1 MACVVQAVLLL
12 LLRCLLA
19 VPGVNSEG
27 PPVLREHPSSVVVP
41 RNDPATL
48 NCAASGAAR
57 IRWFRDGEE
66 VTTSPQDPRAHRVM
80 LPSGSLFFLRVIS
93 TRRDSD
99 AGTYWCVAANRYG
112 ATRSRNATL
121 TVATLATDFQSVA
134 EPEVKA
140 RVGDTVSLPC
150 RPPRGVPRPEVTW
163 LRNGRQVSDSR
174 RVTITEEGDLV
185 ISQAVEKDS
194 AVYVCRAR
202 NAAGSRQSTPT
213 DLFIMTPPWF
223 EERPANVTAAS
234 GVVVEL
240 ACRVQGS
247 PSPVVTW
254 RRLDGKMP
262 IGRATVEEQRL
273 VLPEVTATDSGVYVC
288 EAESEAGRAS
298 TKVTLTVV
306 DAPELTQRPQH
317 LQVMAGEDARISCR
331 VEGEP
336 HPMVVW
342 RLPTLDRTALLAPGQ
357 SSGRAS
363 VSEEGHTLQLRQA
376 ATEDSGTYYCWG
388 VSSGGGVSGWAEVVV
403 VLALPPPVVGVGP
416 QDQKVAPGGTV
427 TFRCEVVSEAA
438 EARVTWHYRAAT
450 HLPARSISQGT
461 DPRFSLPD
469 NGALIIKDVR
479 PDDAGV
485 YSCHVEASTGSAEQ
499 SAALRVSEDA
509 GDSEP
514 LPLLPAPPT
523 KPRVVDVNQTAVQL
537 SWLPNSQEGGEWA
550 QWYSVE
556 YWRRGWPEWR
566 VADAVTTQE
575 SCVVDQLVPGHTY
588 TFLVR
593 AVSSRGASFP
603 SPWSEPVTARPRRE
617 SGLDADQL
625 RQARR
630 RLSRPVVAL
639 SGASATAPD
648 SVLLNWEFLSPAE
661 GAVEGVL
668 VYSVR
673 EGGGVQVATVL
684 GASSSS
690 HVVHDLQPF
699 TPYTFFVVP
708 FWRSVEGTPS
718 NSYSLTTPED
728 VPLEAP
734 SDVRVAR
741 RQEGSV
747 LIQWTGVEGAAVRG
761 RLQGYRVTLSH
772 NGSHSTQTVA
782 SPWLE
787 ATGLLP
793 GRLYTVRVAAL
804 NGAGPGPSSD
814 PVLLDTRSTDEALAT
829 EEGAGSVLYAPPQP
843 AWLAFLLVPL
853 LVVVFLATPWY
864 VRRVRHKAA
873 PSDPPHAPSL
883 YQDPSLCPD
892 HHSVNM
898 YSEHKLWRPSESD
911 KDSSLSSTRLLRP
924 DQLANEY
931 AEPRVQRPNEATEPY
946 ATTALLAP
954 PSPRL
959 KQAVPWRHHSDD
971 SGVQVNWAA
980 ILPPPPACPPPP
992 DLDLGDPSN
1001 GGPQGARRVCSA
1013 TSQYDNMGGSD
1024 NYGRPC
1030 DAASEHTY
1038 EAYTQVTPTDG
1049 RETFL
1054 TFNTLQGPG
1063 CRQVQVECHPPQPES
1078 PRNNTH

>member
-1 MACVVQAVLLL
+1 M
-12 LLRCLLA
+12 
-19 VPGVNSEG
+19 
-27 PPVLREHPSSVVVP
+27 
-41 RNDPATL
+41 
-48 NCAASGAAR
+48 
-57 IRWFRDGEE
+57 
-66 VTTSPQDPRAHRVM
+66 
-80 LPSGSLFFLRVIS
+80 
-93 TRRDSD
+93 
-99 AGTYWCVAANRYG
+99 
-112 ATRSRNATL
+112 
-121 TVATLATDFQSVA
+121 
-134 EPEVKA
+134 
-140 RVGDTVSLPC
+140 
-150 RPPRGVPRPEVTW
+150 
-163 LRNGRQVSDSR
+163 
-174 RVTITEEGDLV
+174 
-185 ISQAVEKDS
+185 
-194 AVYVCRAR
+194 
-202 NAAGSRQSTPT
+202 
-213 DLFIMTPPWF
+213 
-223 EERPANVTAAS
+223 
-234 GVVVEL
+234 
-240 ACRVQGS
+240 
-247 PSPVVTW
+247 
-254 RRLDGKMP
+254 DGKMP
-262 IGRATVEEQRL
+262 IERATLEEQQL
-273 VLPEVTATDSGVYVC
+273 VLQEVAATDSGVYVC

-298 TKVTLTVV
+298 AKVTLTVV

-357 SSGRAS
+357 SSGHAS
-363 VSEEGHTLQLRQA
+363 VSEDGHTLQLRQA

-388 VSSGGGVSGWAEVVV
+388 VSSGGGVSGWAEMVV

-450 HLPARSISQGT
+450 HLPARPISQGT

-523 KPRVVDVNQTAVQL
+523 KPRVVDVNQSAVQL

-575 SCVVDQLVPGHTY
+575 SCVVDQLAPGHTY

-639 SGASATAPD
+639 SGALATAPD
-648 SVLLNWEFLSPAE
+648 SVLLKWEFLSPAE

-684 GASSSS
+684 GTSSSS
-690 HVVHDLQPF
+690 HVAHDLQPF

-741 RQEGSV
+741 RQEGSI
-747 LIQWTGVEGAAVRG
+747 LIQWTDVEGAAVRG

-782 SPWLE
+782 SPWLM

-814 PVLLDTRSTDEALAT
+814 PVLLDTRSTDEALAA
-829 EEGAGSVLYAPPQP
+829 EEGGSVLYAPPQP
-843 AWLAFLLVPL
+843 AWLAYLLVPL
-853 LVVVFLATPWY
+853 VVVLFLVTLWY
-864 VRRVRHKAA
+864 VRRLRHKAP
-873 PSDPPHAPSL
+873 PSNPPHAPSL
-883 YQDPSLCPD
+883 YEDPSLCPD
-892 HHSVNM
+892 HHSLNL
-898 YSEHKLWRPSESD
+898 YSEHKLWRPTENE
-911 KDSSLSSTRLLRP
+911 KNASLSSKRLLRP

-931 AEPRVQRPNEATEPY
+931 AEPRVQLINDATEPY

-954 PSPRL
+954 HSPIL
-959 KQAVPWRHHSDD
+959 KQGTPWRHHSDD

-980 ILPPPPACPPPP
+980 ILPPPPSCPPP
-992 DLDLGDPSN
+992 LDLGDFSSCCHQYRAPRHYTSTN
-1001 GGPQGARRVCSA
+1001 HDQSDEAHYEHPEPRRP
-1013 TSQYDNMGGSD
+1013 YI
-1024 NYGRPC
+1024 R
-1030 DAASEHTY
+1030 
-1038 EAYTQVTPTDG
+1038 VTLRDRPTDLV
-1049 RETFL
+1049 TFSSL
-1054 TFNTLQGPG
+1054 DSRSSIRSSICSSHTPHPAPPRHTNT
-1063 CRQVQVECHPPQPES
+1063 R
-1078 PRNNTH
+1078 

>member
-1 MACVVQAVLLL
+1 M
-12 LLRCLLA
+12 
-19 VPGVNSEG
+19 S
-27 PPVLREHPSSVVVP
+27 
-41 RNDPATL
+41 
-48 NCAASGAAR
+48 
-57 IRWFRDGEE
+57 
-66 VTTSPQDPRAHRVM
+66 
-80 LPSGSLFFLRVIS
+80 
-93 TRRDSD
+93 
-99 AGTYWCVAANRYG
+99 
-112 ATRSRNATL
+112 
-121 TVATLATDFQSVA
+121 
-134 EPEVKA
+134 
-140 RVGDTVSLPC
+140 
-150 RPPRGVPRPEVTW
+150 
-163 LRNGRQVSDSR
+163 
-174 RVTITEEGDLV
+174 
-185 ISQAVEKDS
+185 
-194 AVYVCRAR
+194 
-202 NAAGSRQSTPT
+202 
-213 DLFIMTPPWF
+213 
-223 EERPANVTAAS
+223 
-234 GVVVEL
+234 
-240 ACRVQGS
+240 
-247 PSPVVTW
+247 
-254 RRLDGKMP
+254 
-262 IGRATVEEQRL
+262 
-273 VLPEVTATDSGVYVC
+273 
-288 EAESEAGRAS
+288 
-298 TKVTLTVV
+298 
-306 DAPELTQRPQH
+306 
-317 LQVMAGEDARISCR
+317 
-331 VEGEP
+331 
-336 HPMVVW
+336 
-342 RLPTLDRTALLAPGQ
+342 
-357 SSGRAS
+357 
-363 VSEEGHTLQLRQA
+363 
-376 ATEDSGTYYCWG
+376 
-388 VSSGGGVSGWAEVVV
+388 
-403 VLALPPPVVGVGP
+403 
-416 QDQKVAPGGTV
+416 
-427 TFRCEVVSEAA
+427 
-438 EARVTWHYRAAT
+438 
-450 HLPARSISQGT
+450 
-461 DPRFSLPD
+461 
-469 NGALIIKDVR
+469 
-479 PDDAGV
+479 
-485 YSCHVEASTGSAEQ
+485 
-499 SAALRVSEDA
+499 
-509 GDSEP
+509 
-514 LPLLPAPPT
+514 PPT
-523 KPRVVDVNQTAVQL
+523 
-537 SWLPNSQEGGEWA
+537 
-550 QWYSVE
+550 
-556 YWRRGWPEWR
+556 
-566 VADAVTTQE
+566 
-575 SCVVDQLVPGHTY
+575 
-588 TFLVR
+588 
-593 AVSSRGASFP
+593 
-603 SPWSEPVTARPRRE
+603 
-617 SGLDADQL
+617 
-625 RQARR
+625 
-630 RLSRPVVAL
+630 
-639 SGASATAPD
+639 
-648 SVLLNWEFLSPAE
+648 
-661 GAVEGVL
+661 
-668 VYSVR
+668 
-673 EGGGVQVATVL
+673 
-684 GASSSS
+684 
-690 HVVHDLQPF
+690 
-699 TPYTFFVVP
+699 
-708 FWRSVEGTPS
+708 
-718 NSYSLTTPED
+718 

-793 GRLYTVRVAAL
+793 GRLYTVRVAAI

>member
-1 MACVVQAVLLL
+1 MMEIFAKLGSYVLAGSPLAPYLTCSRDGLRLSIVIQKYSLDVFCVA
-12 LLRCLLA
+12 
-19 VPGVNSEG
+19 SEG

-80 LPSGSLFFLRVIS
+80 LPSGSLFFLRVTS

-99 AGTYWCVAANRYG
+99 AGTYWCIAANRYG

-121 TVATLATDFQSVA
+121 TVANLATEFQTMA

-174 RVTITEEGDLV
+174 RITITEEGDLV

-213 DLFIMTPPWF
+213 DLFIM
-223 EERPANVTAAS
+223 
-234 GVVVEL
+234 
-240 ACRVQGS
+240 
-247 PSPVVTW
+247 
-254 RRLDGKMP
+254 
-262 IGRATVEEQRL
+262 I
-273 VLPEVTATDSGVYVC
+273 
-288 EAESEAGRAS
+288 
-298 TKVTLTVV
+298 
-306 DAPELTQRPQH
+306 
-317 LQVMAGEDARISCR
+317 
-331 VEGEP
+331 
-336 HPMVVW
+336 
-342 RLPTLDRTALLAPGQ
+342 
-357 SSGRAS
+357 
-363 VSEEGHTLQLRQA
+363 
-376 ATEDSGTYYCWG
+376 
-388 VSSGGGVSGWAEVVV
+388 
-403 VLALPPPVVGVGP
+403 
-416 QDQKVAPGGTV
+416 
-427 TFRCEVVSEAA
+427 
-438 EARVTWHYRAAT
+438 
-450 HLPARSISQGT
+450 
-461 DPRFSLPD
+461 
-469 NGALIIKDVR
+469 
-479 PDDAGV
+479 
-485 YSCHVEASTGSAEQ
+485 
-499 SAALRVSEDA
+499 
-509 GDSEP
+509 
-514 LPLLPAPPT
+514 
-523 KPRVVDVNQTAVQL
+523 
-537 SWLPNSQEGGEWA
+537 
-550 QWYSVE
+550 
-556 YWRRGWPEWR
+556 
-566 VADAVTTQE
+566 
-575 SCVVDQLVPGHTY
+575 
-588 TFLVR
+588 
-593 AVSSRGASFP
+593 
-603 SPWSEPVTARPRRE
+603 
-617 SGLDADQL
+617 
-625 RQARR
+625 
-630 RLSRPVVAL
+630 
-639 SGASATAPD
+639 
-648 SVLLNWEFLSPAE
+648 
-661 GAVEGVL
+661 
-668 VYSVR
+668 
-673 EGGGVQVATVL
+673 
-684 GASSSS
+684 
-690 HVVHDLQPF
+690 
-699 TPYTFFVVP
+699 
-708 FWRSVEGTPS
+708 
-718 NSYSLTTPED
+718 
-728 VPLEAP
+728 PLEAP

-747 LIQWTGVEGAAVRG
+747 LIQWAGVEGEAVRG

-772 NGSHSTQTVA
+772 NGSHSTETVA
-782 SPWLE
+782 SPWME

-814 PVLLDTRSTDEALAT
+814 PVLLDTRSTDEALAA

-1001 GGPQGARRVCSA
+1001 GGARRVCSA

-1063 CRQVQVECHPPQPES
+1063 CRQVQVECHPPQAES